1 MCPPRGQGR
10 GPGLGLADL
19 DSIPRL
25 ADHVL
30 ARDDGLDVL
39 VNNAG
44 VMGVPYRQVTARASS
59 SSSAPTTWAT
69 SPHRAAAG
77 RLLARPGSR
86 VITVSSVTHQLGRLE
101 LDDLNSQR
109 RYRRWQVS
117 SNATLANALCTLE
130 LDRRLRAR
138 ERPRPAWAPSRLQ
151 PHRAAG
157 ERAST
162 GRRERP
168 RQFRGVR
175 DPVGRAPAARGALPV
190 LRAATDPEVTGG
202 DYLGRMG
209 SAALAGGRSRPPTPI
224 GRSRNS

>member
-1 MCPPRGQGR
+1 
-10 GPGLGLADL
+10 
-19 DSIPRL
+19 
-25 ADHVL
+25 
-30 ARDDGLDVL
+30 
-39 VNNAG
+39 
-44 VMGVPYRQVTARASS
+44 MGVPYRQVTARALS

-86 VITVSSVTHQLGRLE
+86 VITVSSVTHQPGRLE

-109 RYRRWQVS
+109 RYRRWQVY

-130 LDRRLRAR
+130 LDRRLRTR

-175 DPVGRAPAARGALPV
+175 DPVGRAPGRQGCAASPAGRHRP
-190 LRAATDPEVTGG
+190 GG
-202 DYLGRMG
+202 DRWRLPGPDG